1 MAKRKKRPAKRR
13 AVRLPPEA
21 RAIVDRRRT
30 RFKEECGRDP
40 QGNEPVFFDAA
51 ADESEPADAGAV
63 LAALITAMKKAKV
76 NPAKIHAVRRTGRI
90 ITRELAV
97 AFPPGPRCVAG
108 GVGGVQGP
116 LETTQLTLATEVL
129 GRSRPATEHEIDGPV
144 HPDRVVDDAQF
155 GRVTA
160 HPMDARDSA

>member
-30 RFKEECGRDP
+30 RFKEEFGRDP

-76 NPAKIHAVRRTGRI
+76 NPAKIHAVRRIGRI
-90 ITRELAV
+90 ITRDNWRLLSPQDRA
-97 AFPPGPRCVAG
+97 AWQAA
-108 GVGGVQGP
+108 
-116 LETTQLTLATEVL
+116 LEEYKALWKQ
-129 GRSRPATEHEIDGPV
+129 RN
-144 HPDRVVDDAQF
+144 
-155 GRVTA
+155 
-160 HPMDARDSA
+160 

>member
-1 MAKRKKRPAKRR
+1 MGLTPSFFGRVLAAFRGGTALMAKRKKRPAKRR

-30 RFKEECGRDP
+30 RFKEEFGRDP

-90 ITRELAV
+90 ITRDNWRLLSPQDRA
-97 AFPPGPRCVAG
+97 AWQAA
-108 GVGGVQGP
+108 
-116 LETTQLTLATEVL
+116 LEEYKALWKQ
-129 GRSRPATEHEIDGPV
+129 RN
-144 HPDRVVDDAQF
+144 
-155 GRVTA
+155 
-160 HPMDARDSA
+160 